1 MDITTSFFQNISS
14 FIGDFSGFNLEEVN
28 EYTKDC
34 EYYDFRDCT
43 DRSCSYVITFKA
55 PAIFNIFQN
64 ILFTSFDQTLFED
77 RENNGLVFNTFING
91 QKTVLHIYKQ
101 TCTFHVQGKGCK
113 QWIDTYFNNIA
124 KMLIEKVNENTEM
137 FEAASQPKDN
147 NDQELKLES
156 SQTEMKHLEFD
167 ISEHSDM
174 VSATSSFNESEVENN
189 KLNPSATFQLTS
201 TPCAKHSLE
210 LMLRSEID
218 QLKKLV
224 STLMEKANN
233 TPTLIDK
240 KIQCSNEM
248 RDSSTQTEIERPNKD
263 TIMMSRHEIS
273 VQTEHTIEEEQNGN
287 RIKSPQQ
294 QHKSVPSQSVRTSK
308 GTDENGIKNKII
320 IGSSILQRINLRGLD
335 HSIKVSTNRGAN
347 FRDIRAK
354 LQNTNIENCS
364 EIIIQAGGNDASQK
378 RDLVSVQEDLK
389 EIVMNIHDRS
399 PDTKVFIAE
408 ATPRIDCDVADI
420 NKIIKQTCENYDAV
434 QIKTEKEFGVNRR
447 KLFWYDGIHLT
458 DFGTAKLLKIYNSY
472 IPILKQKQNNSR
484 RNKCFNCG
492 EGGHS
497 TRNCNFGHKI
507 ECYKCGYLGHKLKNC
522 KNN

>member
-1 MDITTSFFQNISS
+1 MYLIGPLCAISSLSIKTAALSKHGYNYIIFQNISS

-77 RENNGLVFNTFING
+77 RENNGFVFNTFLNG

-101 TCTFHVQGKGCK
+101 TCTFHVQRKGCK

-124 KMLIEKVNENTEM
+124 KILIKKVNENTEIL
-137 FEAASQPKDN
+137 EAASQPKDN
-147 NDQELKLES
+147 NAQELNLES
-156 SQTEMKHLEFD
+156 SQTEMKHFEFD

-174 VSATSSFNESEVENN
+174 VSATSSFNETEVKNI
-189 KLNPSATFQLTS
+189 KLNPSAAFLLTS

-210 LMLRSEID
+210 LMLRSDID
-218 QLKKLV
+218 QLKELV

-240 KIQCSNEM
+240 QIQCSNEM
-248 RDSSTQTEIERPNKD
+248 TDSATQTEIERTNKD

-273 VQTEHTIEEEQNGN
+273 VQTEHKIEEALNVK
-287 RIKSPQQ
+287 RIESPQQ
-294 QHKSVPSQSVRTSK
+294 QQKSVPNQSVRTSK
-308 GTDENGIKNKII
+308 GTDENGIKNKLI

-335 HSIKVSTNRGAN
+335 RSIKISTNRGAN
-347 FRDIRAK
+347 VRDIR
-354 LQNTNIENCS
+354 TNIENCS

-389 EIVMNIHDRS
+389 KIVMNIHERS

-408 ATPRIDCDVADI
+408 VTPRIDCDVAGI

-447 KLFWYDGIHLT
+447 KLFWYDGIDRL
-458 DFGTAKLLKIYNSY
+458 GNS
-472 IPILKQKQNNSR
+472 
-484 RNKCFNCG
+484 
-492 EGGHS
+492 
-497 TRNCNFGHKI
+497 
-507 ECYKCGYLGHKLKNC
+507 
-522 KNN
+522 